1 MAPFG
6 FAAVETAPQFGLPQ
20 LALGQIRQRFAL
32 LPSLQPVGTVHQ
44 ILVEHIGQLSGQR
57 ITRALSPL
65 QISAQ
70 RPAGS
75 LKALVRGKLR
85 PVKQGQQPPAQHFRR
100 KRIVFRHR
108 ADLLAQPAPH
118 QLRRQRKAHIGGNAG
133 FSGKIMAEKTAH
145 PVAGHHHFFG
155 GKGIG
160 QRILTAHRRQQRG
173 KVFQMV
179 GLVKMEHG
187 AAGKG
192 KGKDGL

>member
-1 MAPFG
+1 
-6 FAAVETAPQFGLPQ
+6 
-20 LALGQIRQRFAL
+20 
-32 LPSLQPVGTVHQ
+32 
-44 ILVEHIGQLSGQR
+44 
-57 ITRALSPL
+57 
-65 QISAQ
+65 
-70 RPAGS
+70 
-75 LKALVRGKLR
+75 
-85 PVKQGQQPPAQHFRR
+85 
-100 KRIVFRHR
+100 
-108 ADLLAQPAPH
+108 
-118 QLRRQRKAHIGGNAG
+118 
-133 FSGKIMAEKTAH
+133 MAEKTAH